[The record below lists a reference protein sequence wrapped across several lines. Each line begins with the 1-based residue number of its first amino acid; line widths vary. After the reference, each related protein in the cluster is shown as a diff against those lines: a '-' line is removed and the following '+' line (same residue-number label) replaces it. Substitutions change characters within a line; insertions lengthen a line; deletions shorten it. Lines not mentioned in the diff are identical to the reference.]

1 MRATVYLDHAAT
13 SWPKP
18 PSVHKAMREAIVRFG
33 GNPGRSA
40 HALSMGAADV
50 VFQARE
56 AVAELLGIRRPEQ
69 VVFTMNATYAL
80 NTAIKTAIRSPCHIL
95 LSDIEHNAVLRPV
108 HALVEQLGVE
118 YSVFSTE
125 GDIYSNICHAIRADT
140 RMLVSTLASNVTG
153 REIPLSVLSRIRR
166 EYGLYTVA
174 DASQLLGH
182 APVSLSEDPVDV
194 LCAPGHKGLFGAMGC
209 GFAVYEDT
217 PPYTLI
223 EGGSGSES
231 RETGMPQR
239 LPERLEAGTLPVP
252 SIASLTAGISYI
264 TGIGLNNIRQKTDQI
279 TEQLQRE
286 LSAMDGI
293 HIVGSVGHGIVS
305 FVSERYSPEE
315 LARELDRYSICTRAG
330 LHCAPLAHKTF
341 GTQDSGTV
349 RLSASHTTTDE
360 DVLLFLRAMHH
371 ILSQ

>member
-40 HALSMGAADV
+40 HTLSMGAADV

-140 RMLVSTLASNVTG
+140 RMPPTLRDARFLCLFCQGYVANTVC
-153 REIPLSVLSRIRR
+153 IP
-166 EYGLYTVA
+166 
-174 DASQLLGH
+174 
-182 APVSLSEDPVDV
+182 
-194 LCAPGHKGLFGAMGC
+194 
-209 GFAVYEDT
+209 
-217 PPYTLI
+217 
-223 EGGSGSES
+223 
-231 RETGMPQR
+231 
-239 LPERLEAGTLPVP
+239 
-252 SIASLTAGISYI
+252 
-264 TGIGLNNIRQKTDQI
+264 
-279 TEQLQRE
+279 
-286 LSAMDGI
+286 
-293 HIVGSVGHGIVS
+293 
-305 FVSERYSPEE
+305 
-315 LARELDRYSICTRAG
+315 
-330 LHCAPLAHKTF
+330 
-341 GTQDSGTV
+341 
-349 RLSASHTTTDE
+349 
-360 DVLLFLRAMHH
+360 
-371 ILSQ
+371 